1 MVYFFNRY
9 TEEQKNDVLKNKEW
23 QATEEK
29 RKRKKTRSIVST
41 LFATLSLIASCTS
54 AVIAIVI
61 YTDIQITPEA
71 CDCTQRE
78 IQLLYQKLAELIEQQ
93 CAAAG

>member
-1 MVYFFNRY
+1 MASDRR
-9 TEEQKNDVLKNKEW
+9 EKE
-23 QATEEK
+23 
-29 RKRKKTRSIVST
+29 KKSTLSIVSI

-71 CDCTQRE
+71 CSCTQRE
-78 IQLLYQKLAELIEQQ
+78 LQLLYQQLSLLIKQE
-93 CAAAG
+93 CGNG